1 MVIAALSMVMSQS
14 KAQTAAGIAV
24 TKIAMD
30 TRKENANQMTE
41 MLQEQVGH
49 SVPHKGD
56 WPQQKR
62 VNNVDLLASSVIILF
77 LRNDTCYLVLCQS
90 M

>member
-30 TRKENANQMTE
+30 TTKENANQMTE
-41 MLQEQVGH
+41 MIQNAAINPNVGQH
-49 SVPHKGD
+49 FD
-56 WPQQKR
+56 
-62 VNNVDLLASSVIILF
+62 A
-77 LRNDTCYLVLCQS
+77 
-90 M
+90 MA